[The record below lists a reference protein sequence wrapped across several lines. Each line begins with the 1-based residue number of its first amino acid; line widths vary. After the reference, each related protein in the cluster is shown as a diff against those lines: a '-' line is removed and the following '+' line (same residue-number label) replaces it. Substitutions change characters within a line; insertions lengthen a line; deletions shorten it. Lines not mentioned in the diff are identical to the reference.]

1 MPFAHAVLHEEN
13 GAFGIS
19 FPDFPGCI
27 TGADSEEE
35 AIRKADEVLTFHV
48 GGMLE
53 DGEMLPVRRSLRE
66 LLADPET
73 REALSDGVLFLARY
87 ELPRKSVRINISMDE
102 TLIEAIDRAAAHA
115 NQSRSGFLADAACQ
129 RIRDL
134 LKAE

>member
-53 DGEMLPVRRSLRE
+53 DGEVLPVRRSLRD

-87 ELPRKSVRINISMDE
+87 ELPRKSIRINISMDE
-102 TLIEAIDRAAAHA
+102 TLIEAIDRAAEHA
-115 NQSRSGFLADAACQ
+115 NQSRSGFLADAARQ
-129 RIRDL
+129 RIRDI
-134 LKAE
+134 LKAD